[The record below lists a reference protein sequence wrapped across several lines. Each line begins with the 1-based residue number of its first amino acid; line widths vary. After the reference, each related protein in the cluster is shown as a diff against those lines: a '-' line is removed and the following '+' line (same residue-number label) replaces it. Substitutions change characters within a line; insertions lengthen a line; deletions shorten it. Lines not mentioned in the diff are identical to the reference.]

1 MKASNLIRSV
11 LPLFICGLAA
21 GTVHAQSSEPAKKS
35 PPTLERR
42 SDKPAM
48 ASLAEAPS
56 GQVAVSMI
64 SLVVPRGTPL
74 QIALDREVRVKKVGQ
89 PIQGRLMQPVYAFD
103 KLVVPAGTEVTGRIS
118 AIEPITRKKRFLSLL
133 NADLTPSRKVQI
145 EFDDLVMPNGT
156 RMPIDTTVAPGSGH
170 VVQMV
175 AAGGNKPKP
184 GLKDKAE
191 EKIAQ
196 EKQQA
201 RQEWNAAMQKVKA
214 PGKKH
219 QAIRYALAALPVH
232 PQYID
237 AGTLYF
243 AELND
248 PLGFGSE
255 PLTAKNSSKLGE
267 QPPPG
272 SLVHALLLTPVSSGT
287 TVKGTEVEA
296 VISQPLFDADHCLV
310 YPEGS
315 KLKGAVVQVE
325 PARHMHRPGQL
336 RLTFREVVPP
346 DGTPQEVAAS
356 FEGVQTAANDHIK
369 LDSEGGARATNP
381 KSRYLDTGISLALAA
396 FSSTGDGDA
405 DILHNGAGGANSY
418 RLIGLGVMVAVHYT
432 PVGMGMGAFGASRS
446 IYSHFLSRGQEVVF
460 PKDTAMEIGF
470 GKMVTPPAGH
480 TIQQ

>member
-1 MKASNLIRSV
+1 MALCVIA
-11 LPLFICGLAA
+11 CGLAQ
-21 GTVHAQSSEPAKKS
+21 AQSPDAAKNSAPA
-35 PPTLERR
+35 LVRR

-48 ASLAEAPS
+48 GSLAEAPA
-56 GQVAVSMI
+56 GTIAMSMV
-64 SLVVPRGTPL
+64 SLVVPTGTPL
-74 QIALDREVRVKKVGQ
+74 QIALDREVRIKKVGQ
-89 PIQGRLMQPVYAFD
+89 PIHGRLMQPVYAFD
-103 KLVVPAGTEVTGRIS
+103 KLVVPAGTEVTGHIS
-118 AIEPITRKKRFLSLL
+118 AIEQISRKKRFLSLL
-133 NADLTPSRKVQI
+133 NADFTPSRKVQI
-145 EFDDLVMPNGT
+145 QFDALVLADGKQ
-156 RMPIDTTVAPGSGH
+156 MPIDTTVEPGSGQ
-170 VVQMV
+170 VIQLTT
-175 AAGGNKPKP
+175 AGGNKPKA

-201 RQEWNAAMQKVKA
+201 RQEWNTAMQKVKA

-237 AGTLYF
+237 AGTLFF

-248 PLGFGSE
+248 PLAFGSE

-287 TVKGTEVEA
+287 TLKGTEVEA

-310 YPEGS
+310 YPQGS

-325 PARHMHRPGQL
+325 PARHLHRNGEL
-336 RLTFREVVPP
+336 RLVFHQVVPP

-356 FEGVQTAANDHIK
+356 FEGVQTAASDHVQ
-369 LDSEGGARATNP
+369 LDSEGGARATSP

-405 DILHNGAGGANSY
+405 DVLHNGAGGANSY

-446 IYSHFLSRGQEVVF
+446 IYSHFLSRGQDVVF
-460 PKDTAMEIGF
+460 PRDTAMEIGF
-470 GKMVTPPAGH
+470 GKMDTPPAGH
-480 TIQQ
+480 AIQQ